1 MSGDRTAQE
10 AFVGVSSS
18 KNPVPDELDPDLAAW
33 KEVDRRLI
41 RKGMKRIDEAKLEF
55 EKLVEKCWGKGT
67 VERWQREGPS
77 EPETEEFHA
86 WLWLDWRKTRRSKTL
101 AEAMATDLSLSGE
114 ERQILAALNASHRT
128 VYQVV
133 RLDPGRGVQLE
144 NVLEGGRVF
153 IHDRGLSLSAE
164 KWVLIFCRAYP
175 AGAYHFAAGG
185 AHAFPPREK
194 DFIKAYLS
202 YELEKYQRT
211 HLSAGWQESLK
222 AKPEIFGRLTVKLH
236 ERMRRLPRLVN
247 TDGEPMAICRAH
259 FEVANLAEFV
269 AGLRAHPE
277 LEELNGSEKEEGI
290 EFVWK
295 GQRGEETILLG
306 RIVLRGNEL
315 LLECNSRGRLA
326 CGSELLGEIGRLDNR
341 GEEIKEGEEI
351 LKDVVGGRGGE
362 SRGEHDELPELPPE
376 AQAYLQEAI
385 RRHYEEWPD
394 HPLPALDGQTPREA
408 AKDRLG
414 RQRLIDLIREM
425 EYMEQRTSSPGHVSY
440 DWNKMRRR
448 LGLAEE

>member
-1 MSGDRTAQE
+1 ME
-10 AFVGVSSS
+10 
-18 KNPVPDELDPDLAAW
+18 
-33 KEVDRRLI
+33 
-41 RKGMKRIDEAKLEF
+41 RINQAKLEF
-55 EKLVEKCWGKGT
+55 EKLVERYWGKGT
-67 VERWQREGPS
+67 LERWQREGPS

-86 WLWLDWRKTRRSKTL
+86 WLWLDWRKTRRGKTL

-133 RLDPGRGVQLE
+133 RLDPGRGVELE

-153 IHDRGLSLSAE
+153 VHDRGLSLSAE
-164 KWVLIFCRAYP
+164 KWCLIFCHAYP
-175 AGAYHFAAGG
+175 AGPYHFVAGG
-185 AHAFPPREK
+185 AHAFTPRQKE
-194 DFIKAYLS
+194 FVKAYLS
-202 YELEKYQRT
+202 YELEKYRRSYP
-211 HLSAGWQESLK
+211 SAGWQDFLK

-236 ERMRRLPRLVN
+236 ERMRQLPRLVN

-269 AGLRAHPE
+269 AGLRTHPE

-376 AQAYLQEAI
+376 AQAYLQEAT
-385 RRHYEEWPD
+385 RRHYEEWLD
-394 HPLPALDGQTPREA
+394 HPLPALHGQTPREA
-408 AKDRLG
+408 AKDSLG
-414 RQRLIDLIREM
+414 RQRLTDLIREM
-425 EYMEQRTSSPGHVSY
+425 EYMEQRTSSPGHLSY